1 MKIKMFKMG
10 FGESILLSE
19 GESCLLVDCG
29 SESKNKNGYFKSVE
43 NELVNY
49 SSRSAIITHFHND
62 HINGFM
68 EILNSTE
75 INFDRIYIPYIFTVA
90 KHPNQVDFELI
101 KYFLMRINFPN
112 SRRLTLW
119 EFLKKLVDKE
129 KNIHLLE
136 RKSGAFS
143 ELGRSFDVLWP
154 VPEKLINKRLES
166 ALKKKLDFLSEYIN
180 DIYHLSYEISKLYK
194 NKSFGNKHL

>member
-1 MKIKMFKMG
+1 M
-10 FGESILLSE
+10 
-19 GESCLLVDCG
+19 
-29 SESKNKNGYFKSVE
+29 
-43 NELVNY
+43 
-49 SSRSAIITHFHND
+49 
-62 HINGFM
+62 
-68 EILNSTE
+68 
-75 INFDRIYIPYIFTVA
+75 
-90 KHPNQVDFELI
+90 
-101 KYFLMRINFPN
+101 
-112 SRRLTLW
+112 TLW